1 MFSASIIFE
10 KMAFMNSEWFLDILS
25 QTYQL
30 NQIDQQPTSESDEAG
45 SSEDS
50 GEFNFY
56 LFVITLNNLS
66 IIRQYIYV
74 LNS

>member
-56 LFVITLNNLS
+56 L
-66 IIRQYIYV
+66 
-74 LNS
+74 